1 MLFYL
6 IVSLIMLFYLIVSFI
21 MLFLVNSVLNYVV
34 AFKSPKFC
42 YK

>member
-1 MLFYL
+1 
-6 IVSLIMLFYLIVSFI
+6 
-21 MLFLVNSVLNYVV
+21 MLFLFNSVLNYVVLFNSVLNYVV